1 VQDEEVVYGD
11 EEEKNVEES
20 NEVHEEVS

>member
-1 VQDEEVVYGD
+1 LQDEVVYGD
-11 EEEKNVEES
+11 EDEKNVEES